1 MTGRPDRPT
10 ALLRDSAGFTL
21 WSVDSSVGVSPSDSW
36 RLEATSLLKPGWLDT
51 PDRAVV
57 FFQLGRE
64 RLTRIRVS
72 YQRER
77 RCAGSRFW
85 RGLSCSQDTAPP
97 VRGPVEGSDG
107 LQVARSRAP

>member
-21 WSVDSSVGVSPSDSW
+21 WSVDSSVGVSPRDSW
-36 RLEATSLLKPGWLDT
+36 RLEATSLLKPGWLAT

-57 FFQLGRE
+57 FVHLGRE
-64 RLTRIRVS
+64 RLTRIRSS

-77 RCAGSRFW
+77 GCAGSRFSC
-85 RGLSCSQDTAPP
+85 GLSCPQDPSPP
-97 VRGPVEGSDG
+97 MR
-107 LQVARSRAP
+107 R

>member
-57 FFQLGRE
+57 FFHLGRE
-64 RLTRIRVS
+64 RLTRIQRYSCDRVTNQKLRVWKPR
-72 YQRER
+72 YPDRHAGRLLARDPR
-77 RCAGSRFW
+77 RIHLG
-85 RGLSCSQDTAPP
+85 
-97 VRGPVEGSDG
+97 
-107 LQVARSRAP
+107 